1 MDFNEFLYSKRKIKT
16 LILNVALFFPSGTA
30 PPKSHHIL
38 TLRDLE
44 DSRRPRRISSR
55 SRRSSSPT
63 DNDPS
68 VPMTLRSGGTFN
80 SRCSLFSSP
89 PRTPNLPSTSPVLPQ
104 QSTVSPIWNSPPGS
118 TSNLSVGLSPRQGAI
133 TFSPRGKQNFRIT
146 TPVSAELPQDFL
158 ASSEAEDAAVA
169 TTNGISLAPDNLVEE
184 VAHLMAQELPYTGFD
199 TDTDVAS
206 MLNAKLDF
214 DEALLTENV
223 ALACGAQDGRG
234 AAEGVAQDI
243 VPEAENRENDSES
256 EDSSRYFR
264 FARTVVCDAAGS
276 SEASTQLQS
285 APSIPQLDGA
295 DGGSDS
301 DEGDTSE
308 DEARGVCDEN
318 GETSADQTPLSP
330 TKQLSVSLER
340 LESIYSLSGASEH
353 EMQEDSYLPPVD
365 ILEPSFAQDDELIQ
379 EEVVPT
385 SCGASTFQGGTFL
398 DSSGDLITA
407 ASAAV
412 GVANNEAIDMD
423 DSSSSSDSVEPF
435 RDDLNDPDYSP
446 EQAAAKKAQPSPLK
460 MSKQAPSKFKRVAT
474 KLPLPGRSRTNV
486 PLLPQPVHNIGRA
499 TLLPAASA
507 SVRVIPR
514 PLASPVVLNG
524 ANAFAVQPGATRGK
538 TMVVR
543 LNSSR
548 PAAVGQQQSATGQAP
563 SSPKVLLV
571 NGQGQILL
579 KDPKTNTYQSVS
591 TSSPAYN
598 KISQIAKLLHSGSV
612 VQRSLSHL
620 VIKPS
625 GAGPAATQPPSG
637 ASSAATRPPPA
648 ALNHTAGEKKV
659 VVRVVP
665 VRSLAPAPTL
675 APPQPTPLPSV
686 TPPPYP
692 SPAPIC
698 TKLEAST
705 TQAIIDRAMSVQCDK
720 PRTEPII
727 LTHRHQE
734 RRKRAHRLQLAT
746 RPGSTALWW
755 KGRLVNEA
763 HSNLQRPAT
772 SAQSQVRVKRVSS
785 LAERPLRKK
794 SKMDFLKDLSN
805 GPDDVIEP
813 RYGNASWLY
822 F

>member
-1 MDFNEFLYSKRKIKT
+1 M
-16 LILNVALFFPSGTA
+16 
-30 PPKSHHIL
+30 
-38 TLRDLE
+38 
-44 DSRRPRRISSR
+44 
-55 SRRSSSPT
+55 
-63 DNDPS
+63 
-68 VPMTLRSGGTFN
+68 
-80 SRCSLFSSP
+80 
-89 PRTPNLPSTSPVLPQ
+89 
-104 QSTVSPIWNSPPGS
+104 
-118 TSNLSVGLSPRQGAI
+118 
-133 TFSPRGKQNFRIT
+133 
-146 TPVSAELPQDFL
+146 
-158 ASSEAEDAAVA
+158 A

-223 ALACGAQDGRG
+223 ALACGAQDGRES
-234 AAEGVAQDI
+234 AEGVAQDI
-243 VPEAENRENDSES
+243 VPEAENRENDSEG

-308 DEARGVCDEN
+308 DDARGVCNEN
-318 GETSADQTPLSP
+318 AETSTDQTPLTP

-340 LESIYSLSGASEH
+340 LESIYSLSGVSEQ
-353 EMQEDSYLPPVD
+353 EMREDSYLPPAD
-365 ILEPSFAQDDELIQ
+365 ILEPSFTHDDELIQ

-385 SCGASTFQGGTFL
+385 SCGASTFQGGTFS
-398 DSSGDLITA
+398 DSSADLIAT

-412 GVANNEAIDMD
+412 GGAEGYLRDDASDMD

-460 MSKQAPSKFKRVAT
+460 TTKQSAAKFKRFTT
-474 KLPLPGRSRTNV
+474 KLPLAGHGRTNV
-486 PLLPQPVHNIGRA
+486 PLLSQPAHNAGSSLA
-499 TLLPAASA
+499 TT

-514 PLASPVVLNG
+514 PLTSSVVLNG
-524 ANAFAVQPGATRGK
+524 ANAFAIQPGATRGK

-548 PAAVGQQQSATGQAP
+548 PAATGQQQGATGQTS

-620 VIKPS
+620 VIKPP
-625 GAGPAATQPPSG
+625 GAGPAATTPPSIG
-637 ASSAATRPPPA
+637 TLTATHPPPT
-648 ALNHTAGEKKV
+648 ALNHMAGEKKV

-665 VRSLAPAPTL
+665 MRSLAPAPAPTL
-675 APPQPTPLPSV
+675 APAPAPAPPPPLPPV
-686 TPPPYP
+686 TSPLYL

-720 PRTEPII
+720 PKTEPII
-727 LTHRHQE
+727 LTQTRMTHQE
-734 RRKRAHRLQLAT
+734 RRKRAHRLQLAA
-746 RPGSTALWW
+746 RPGSAALWW

-785 LAERPLRKK
+785 LTERPLRKK
-794 SKMDFLKDLSN
+794 SKIDFLKDVSN
-805 GPDDVIEP
+805 EPDDVIDN
-813 RYGNASWLY
+813 RYGNVS
-822 F
+822 